1 MKAKTYLKKQNKTLI
16 SVKLKVLRIIW
27 NPWKMVLVSDG
38 WVCEIIGRLK
48 GGSKSNICFSRKNT
62 SLLCRWSQIKS
73 IIDTSDWRLSLYAA
87 SCNCKSVFVHLPMR
101 NNRCPSQ
108 NLTYHEATGTPG
120 ITVQWFPQRELNLR
134 IIYSL
139 HDKKNRTKI
148 DEYFSWPELER
159 SLRGGYPWPSFLH
172 QSSSCWPSAGC
183 CRNCTSHSSIRLKS
197 SRGSVDIWVSFN
209 GQETKELSIWKE
221 THTNTW

>member
-1 MKAKTYLKKQNKTLI
+1 
-16 SVKLKVLRIIW
+16 
-27 NPWKMVLVSDG
+27 
-38 WVCEIIGRLK
+38 
-48 GGSKSNICFSRKNT
+48 
-62 SLLCRWSQIKS
+62 
-73 IIDTSDWRLSLYAA
+73 
-87 SCNCKSVFVHLPMR
+87 MR
-101 NNRCPSQ
+101 PQ
-108 NLTYHEATGTPG
+108 GPPG

-148 DEYFSWPELER
+148 DEYFSWPELDR

-172 QSSSCWPSAGC
+172 QSSFCWPSAGC

-221 THTNTW
+221 THKHMVKKHITKHYSTFQLLWGQGISSELIGLWFYFDPFQYTQANASLSIPLLHALVSCSLRRTITMQSIYL